1 MMAQNGQWAGLVI
14 VLGVVLIA
22 SLFFSGVLSTTQIE
36 DQVDGFDNCRI
47 ILDGDVCAQYTEC
60 VYDSE
65 RDLSCVT
72 GYEKVNVSKGETSID
87 EGQTGDKG
95 ASG

>member
-1 MMAQNGQWAGLVI
+1 MMAQSGQYIGLVI
-14 VLGVVLIA
+14 VLSVVLIA
-22 SLFFSGVLSTTQIE
+22 SLFFSGVLSTAQIE
-36 DQVDGFDNCRI
+36 DQVDGFDNCRV
-47 ILDGDVCAQYTEC
+47 ILDGGVCAQYTEC

-72 GYEKVNVSKGETSID
+72 GYEKVNVSKGEATINED
-87 EGQTGDKG
+87 KTGDEG